1 MVDRSE
7 LCLSAF
13 GLFLQYEA
21 QVSRVTGSE
30 RLVSLRSLHRRKLGH
45 APTQNLRTFL
55 FNQSLLAIIIEFQ
68 SSHHIG
74 GDVCVFLLLKT
85 ALFELLVEQRNLV
98 GIAMIREQKI
108 SARPQHAINLAQ
120 KPIHRP
126 ITMPRLKNDDHID

>member
-1 MVDRSE
+1 LVDRSE

-68 SSHHIG
+68 SSHHVR
-74 GDVCVFLLLKT
+74 GDVRTFLLSKT
-85 ALFELLVEQRNLV
+85 ALFELFVQQRNFV
-98 GIAMIREQKI
+98 GVAMILEQEI
-108 SARPQHAINLAQ
+108 AA
-120 KPIHRP
+120 
-126 ITMPRLKNDDHID
+126 